1 MKANCGKRTG
11 TDLHFTDEERA
22 LMKEM
27 VKETIESSLFGK
39 KEKPLSVPQKLKQKM
54 GAFVCLKT
62 HGQLKGC
69 IGHIKGFL
77 PLDETIREMAR
88 QAAFYDPRFAPLDA
102 SQWKETEI
110 EISVLTPM
118 RKIDDVEEIEIG
130 VHGLYIEKGLDT
142 GLLLPQVAVEYGWD
156 RITFLEYTCMKAGL
170 PKDAWK
176 SKGTSIYIFSADVF

>member
-1 MKANCGKRTG
+1 MGTKKSG

-27 VKETIESSLFGK
+27 VKTTIESNLFGK
-39 KEKPLSVPQKLKQKM
+39 REKPLAVPQKLKEKM

-62 HGQLKGC
+62 HGELKGC

-77 PLDETIREMAR
+77 PLHETIKEMAR
-88 QAAFYDPRFAPLDA
+88 QAAFHDPRFAPLDA
-102 SQWKETEI
+102 GEWKATEV

-118 RKIDDVEEIEIG
+118 QKIDDIEQIEIG
-130 VHGLYIEKGLDT
+130 VHGLYIEKGVET
-142 GLLLPQVAVEYGWD
+142 GLLLPQVATEYGWD
-156 RITFLEYTCMKAGL
+156 RITFLEYACMKAGL

-176 SKGTSIYIFSADVF
+176 SKETNIYVFSADVF